1 MILTSMRNFHFLKL
15 KRSRNKIMK
24 YSYYL
29 ASLCLLFSTYCYSQH
44 YQIEDKYRGDPFFRK
59 ININK
64 LEKNCIY
71 PINYWKLSESER
83 EKIDKH
89 CPVDKIN
96 LKFDLEGLYKF
107 IYKEPVIIYNGKD
120 FQLTLSMLEDY
131 KDIDID
137 SGVTIF
143 GGEIFLSIVKSNIV
157 KDKIYLANNFI
168 DLSNDAVAYQR
179 YYISPQ
185 GDIYTLYLVEADDG
199 IGPQIWK
206 HYQIDTQT
214 MKFKLIQIDTGYFK
228 ISLPDS
234 FFKLSL
240 PNDTNNYKDK
250 EFKKC
255 LKDETS
261 EGCFGSQVYRYYLDQ
276 LKSKMALL
284 TKKQKDKK
292 NRFSLFKQKLDKK
305 CLATPLPFDDD
316 GLHHYLNNLYSC
328 EIKGFK
334 EELSRVE
341 KQLAH

>member
-1 MILTSMRNFHFLKL
+1 
-15 KRSRNKIMK
+15 MK

-29 ASLCLLFSTYCYSQH
+29 ASLCLLFSSYCYGQY

-64 LEKNCIY
+64 LEKDCTY
-71 PINYWKLSESER
+71 PLDYWQLDDLKKQ
-83 EKIDKH
+83 KIHDL
-89 CPVDKIN
+89 CPLHN
-96 LKFDLEGLYKF
+96 LKFDFTSLHKF
-107 IYKEPVIIYNGKD
+107 IYKEPVIIYNGQD
-120 FQLTLSMLEDY
+120 FQLTLSMPVNEAEH
-131 KDIDID
+131 DIDPE
-137 SGVTIF
+137 TIL
-143 GGEIFLSIVKSNIV
+143 GREISLSIVKDNIV
-157 KDKIYLANNFI
+157 EDKIYLANNFMSI
-168 DLSNDAVAYQR
+168 GELSVAYQR
-179 YYISPQ
+179 YYISQQ
-185 GDIYTLYLVEADDG
+185 GDIYTLYLAEADDG
-199 IGPQIWK
+199 ILPIIWK

>member
-1 MILTSMRNFHFLKL
+1 
-15 KRSRNKIMK
+15 MK
-24 YSYYL
+24 YSHYL
-29 ASLCLLFSTYCYSQH
+29 VALCLLFSTYCYSQQ

-59 ININK
+59 IDMNK
-64 LEKNCIY
+64 LQKDCTY
-71 PINYWKLSESER
+71 PLDYWQLDNSKQQE
-83 EKIDKH
+83 
-89 CPVDKIN
+89 VDKLCPLN
-96 LKFDLEGLYKF
+96 YLKFDFTSLHKF
-107 IYKEPVIIYNGKD
+107 IYQGPRVIYNGQD
-120 FQLTLSMLEDY
+120 FQLTLSMPLNEY
-131 KDIDID
+131 DIAPE
-137 SGVTIF
+137 TIL
-143 GGEIFLSIVKSNIV
+143 GREISLSIINDNIV

-168 DLSNDAVAYQR
+168 SIGELSVAYQR

-185 GDIYTLYLVEADDG
+185 GDIYTLYLGESDAG
-199 IGPQIWK
+199 ILPILWK

-214 MKFKLIQIDTGYFK
+214 MKFKLIQIDWGSVK
-228 ISLPDS
+228 ITLPDN
-234 FFKLSL
+234 FTAL
-240 PNDTNNYKDK
+240 PNPEQKVNYKDK

-261 EGCFGSQVYRYYLDQ
+261 EGCFDFKVYFYYLEQ
-276 LKSKMALL
+276 LKSKMELL

-316 GLHHYLNNLYSC
+316 ELHHYLNNLYSC

>member
-1 MILTSMRNFHFLKL
+1 M
-15 KRSRNKIMK
+15 
-24 YSYYL
+24 
-29 ASLCLLFSTYCYSQH
+29 
-44 YQIEDKYRGDPFFRK
+44 
-59 ININK
+59 NK
-64 LEKNCIY
+64 LEKDCTY
-71 PINYWKLSESER
+71 PLDYWQLDDSKQK
-83 EKIDKH
+83 KIHDH
-89 CPVDKIN
+89 CPLHN
-96 LKFDLEGLYKF
+96 LKFDFESLHKF
-107 IYKEPVIIYNGKD
+107 IYKGPRVIYNGQN
-120 FQLTLSMLEDY
+120 FQLTLSMPVNEDEH
-131 KDIDID
+131 DIDPE
-137 SGVTIF
+137 TIL
-143 GGEIFLSIVKSNIV
+143 GREISLSIVKDNIV
-157 KDKIYLANNFI
+157 EDKIYLANNFMSI
-168 DLSNDAVAYQR
+168 GELSVAYQR

-185 GDIYTLYLVEADDG
+185 GDIYTLYLGESDAG
-199 IGPQIWK
+199 ILPIIWK

-214 MKFKLIQIDTGYFK
+214 MKFKLIQIDTRYFK

-234 FFKLSL
+234 FFKLSQ
-240 PNDTNNYKDK
+240 PNDTDNYKDK

-276 LKSKMALL
+276 LKSKMELL

-328 EIKGFK
+328 EIKDFK

>member
-1 MILTSMRNFHFLKL
+1 MIPTSMQNFHFPKL
-15 KRSRNKIMK
+15 KRLRNNIMK

-29 ASLCLLFSTYCYSQH
+29 ASLCLLFSTYCYSQL

-59 ININK
+59 INMNK
-64 LEKNCIY
+64 LEKDCTY
-71 PINYWKLSESER
+71 PLNYWQLNYSKR
-83 EKIDKH
+83 EEIDKL
-89 CPVDKIN
+89 CPLN
-96 LKFDLEGLYKF
+96 YLKFDFASLHKF
-107 IYKEPVIIYNGKD
+107 IYRGPLVIYNAKD
-120 FQLTLSMLEDY
+120 FQLTLSMSEDY
-131 KDIDID
+131 KNIDVE
-137 SGVTIF
+137 SGFTIL
-143 GGEIFLSIVKSNIV
+143 GGEIFLSIVKDNIV
-157 KDKIYLANNFI
+157 KDKIYLANNYI
-168 DLSNDAVAYQR
+168 YLSNDAVAYQR

-185 GDIYTLYLVEADDG
+185 GDIYTLYLGESDAG
-199 IGPQIWK
+199 ILPTIWK

-214 MKFKLIQIDTGYFK
+214 MKFKLIQIDTRYFK

-276 LKSKMALL
+276 LKSKMELL

-316 GLHHYLNNLYSC
+316 GLDRYLDNLYSC

>member
-1 MILTSMRNFHFLKL
+1 
-15 KRSRNKIMK
+15 MK

-29 ASLCLLFSTYCYSQH
+29 ASLCLLISSHCYSQH

-59 ININK
+59 IDMNK
-64 LEKNCIY
+64 LEKDCTY
-71 PINYWKLSESER
+71 PLDYWQLDNTKQKE
-83 EKIDKH
+83 IDKL
-89 CPVDKIN
+89 CPLN
-96 LKFDLEGLYKF
+96 YLKFDFTSLHKF
-107 IYKEPVIIYNGKD
+107 IYQGPRVIYNGQD
-120 FQLTLSMLEDY
+120 FQLTLSMPLNEY
-131 KDIDID
+131 DIAPE
-137 SGVTIF
+137 TIL
-143 GGEIFLSIVKSNIV
+143 GREISLSIINDNIV
-157 KDKIYLANNFI
+157 KDKIYLANNFMSI
-168 DLSNDAVAYQR
+168 GELSVAYQR

-185 GDIYTLYLVEADDG
+185 GDIYTLYLGESDAG
-199 IGPQIWK
+199 ILPILWK

-214 MKFKLIQIDTGYFK
+214 MKFKLIQIDWGSVK
-228 ISLPDS
+228 ITLPDN
-234 FFKLSL
+234 FTAL
-240 PNDTNNYKDK
+240 PNPEQKVNYKDK

-261 EGCFGSQVYRYYLDQ
+261 EGCFDFKVYFYYLEQ
-276 LKSKMALL
+276 LKLKIELL

-316 GLHHYLNNLYSC
+316 ELHHYLNNLYSC

>member
-1 MILTSMRNFHFLKL
+1 
-15 KRSRNKIMK
+15 MK
-24 YSYYL
+24 YLYYF

-59 ININK
+59 INMNK
-64 LEKNCIY
+64 LKKDCTY
-71 PINYWKLSESER
+71 PLDYWQLDYTKQKE
-83 EKIDKH
+83 IDKL
-89 CPVDKIN
+89 CPLN
-96 LKFDLEGLYKF
+96 YLKFDFTSLHKF
-107 IYKEPVIIYNGKD
+107 IYQGPLVIYNGKD
-120 FQLTLSMLEDY
+120 FQLTLSMPVNEDEH
-131 KDIDID
+131 DIDPE
-137 SGVTIF
+137 TIL
-143 GGEIFLSIVKSNIV
+143 GREISLSIVKDNIV
-157 KDKIYLANNFI
+157 EDKIYLANNFMSI
-168 DLSNDAVAYQR
+168 GELSVAYQR
-179 YYISPQ
+179 YYISQQ
-185 GDIYTLYLVEADDG
+185 GDIYTLYLGESDAG
-199 IGPQIWK
+199 ILPIIWK

-214 MKFKLIQIDTGYFK
+214 MKFKLIQIDWGNIK
-228 ISLPDS
+228 ITLPDN
-234 FFKLSL
+234 FTTL
-240 PNDTNNYKDK
+240 PNPEQKVNYKDK

-276 LKSKMALL
+276 LKSKMELL

-316 GLHHYLNNLYSC
+316 ELHHYLNNLYSC

>member
-1 MILTSMRNFHFLKL
+1 
-15 KRSRNKIMK
+15 MK
-24 YSYYL
+24 YSHYL
-29 ASLCLLFSTYCYSQH
+29 VALCLLFSTYCYSQQ

-59 ININK
+59 IDMNK
-64 LEKNCIY
+64 LQKDCTY
-71 PINYWKLSESER
+71 PLDYWQLDNSKQQE
-83 EKIDKH
+83 
-89 CPVDKIN
+89 VDKLCPLN
-96 LKFDLEGLYKF
+96 YLKFDFTSLHKF
-107 IYKEPVIIYNGKD
+107 IYQGPRVIYNGQD
-120 FQLTLSMLEDY
+120 FQLTLSMPLNEY
-131 KDIDID
+131 DIAPE
-137 SGVTIF
+137 TIL
-143 GGEIFLSIVKSNIV
+143 GREISLSIINDNIV

-168 DLSNDAVAYQR
+168 SIGELSVAYQR

-185 GDIYTLYLVEADDG
+185 GDIYTLYLGESDAG
-199 IGPQIWK
+199 ILPILWK

-214 MKFKLIQIDTGYFK
+214 MKFKLIQIDWGSVK
-228 ISLPDS
+228 ITLPDN
-234 FFKLSL
+234 FTAL
-240 PNDTNNYKDK
+240 PNPEQKVNYKDK

-261 EGCFGSQVYRYYLDQ
+261 EGCFDFKVYFYYLEQ
-276 LKSKMALL
+276 LKSKIELL

-316 GLHHYLNNLYSC
+316 ELHHYLNNLYSC

>member
-1 MILTSMRNFHFLKL
+1 
-15 KRSRNKIMK
+15 MK
-24 YSYYL
+24 YSHYL
-29 ASLCLLFSTYCYSQH
+29 VALCLLFSTYCYSQQ

-59 ININK
+59 IDMNK
-64 LEKNCIY
+64 LQKDCTY
-71 PINYWKLSESER
+71 PLDYWQLDNSKQQE
-83 EKIDKH
+83 
-89 CPVDKIN
+89 VDKLCPLN
-96 LKFDLEGLYKF
+96 YLKFDFTSLHKF
-107 IYKEPVIIYNGKD
+107 IYQGPRVIYNGQD
-120 FQLTLSMLEDY
+120 FQLTLSMPLNEY
-131 KDIDID
+131 DIAPE
-137 SGVTIF
+137 TIL
-143 GGEIFLSIVKSNIV
+143 GREISLSIINDNIV

-185 GDIYTLYLVEADDG
+185 GDIYTLYLGESDAG
-199 IGPQIWK
+199 ILPILWK

-214 MKFKLIQIDTGYFK
+214 MKFKLIQIDWGSVK
-228 ISLPDS
+228 ITLPDN
-234 FFKLSL
+234 FTAL
-240 PNDTNNYKDK
+240 PNPEQKVNYKDK

-261 EGCFGSQVYRYYLDQ
+261 EGCFDFKVYFYYLEQ
-276 LKSKMALL
+276 LKSKIELL

-316 GLHHYLNNLYSC
+316 ELHHYLNNLYSC

>member
-1 MILTSMRNFHFLKL
+1 
-15 KRSRNKIMK
+15 MK
-24 YSYYL
+24 YSHYL
-29 ASLCLLFSTYCYSQH
+29 VPLCLLFSSYCYSQH

-59 ININK
+59 IDMNK
-64 LEKNCIY
+64 LEKDCTY
-71 PINYWKLSESER
+71 PLDYWQLDNTKQKE
-83 EKIDKH
+83 IDKL
-89 CPVDKIN
+89 CPLN
-96 LKFDLEGLYKF
+96 YLKFDFTSLHKF
-107 IYKEPVIIYNGKD
+107 IYQGPRVIYNGQD
-120 FQLTLSMLEDY
+120 FQLTLSMPLNEY
-131 KDIDID
+131 DIAPE
-137 SGVTIF
+137 TIL
-143 GGEIFLSIVKSNIV
+143 GREISLSIVNDNIV

-185 GDIYTLYLVEADDG
+185 GDIYTLYLGESDAG
-199 IGPQIWK
+199 ILPILWK

-214 MKFKLIQIDTGYFK
+214 MKFKLIQIDWGSVK
-228 ISLPDS
+228 ITLPDN
-234 FFKLSL
+234 FTAL
-240 PNDTNNYKDK
+240 PNPEQKVNYKDK

-261 EGCFGSQVYRYYLDQ
+261 EGCFDFKVYFYYLEQ
-276 LKSKMALL
+276 LKSKIELL

-316 GLHHYLNNLYSC
+316 ELHHYLNNLYSC

>member
-1 MILTSMRNFHFLKL
+1 
-15 KRSRNKIMK
+15 MK

-29 ASLCLLFSTYCYSQH
+29 ASLCLLISAYCYSQD

-59 ININK
+59 IDMNK
-64 LEKNCIY
+64 LEKDCTY
-71 PINYWKLSESER
+71 PLDYWQLDNTKQKE
-83 EKIDKH
+83 IDKL
-89 CPVDKIN
+89 CPLN
-96 LKFDLEGLYKF
+96 YLKFDFTSLHKF
-107 IYKEPVIIYNGKD
+107 IYQGPRVIYNGQD
-120 FQLTLSMLEDY
+120 FQLTLSMPLNEY
-131 KDIDID
+131 DIAPE
-137 SGVTIF
+137 TIL
-143 GGEIFLSIVKSNIV
+143 GREISLSIINDNIV
-157 KDKIYLANNFI
+157 KDKIYLANNFMSI
-168 DLSNDAVAYQR
+168 GELSVAYQR

-185 GDIYTLYLVEADDG
+185 GDIYTLYLGESDAG
-199 IGPQIWK
+199 ILPILWK

-214 MKFKLIQIDTGYFK
+214 MKFKLIQIDWGSVK
-228 ISLPDS
+228 ITLPDN
-234 FFKLSL
+234 FTAL
-240 PNDTNNYKDK
+240 PNPEQKVNYKDK

-261 EGCFGSQVYRYYLDQ
+261 EGCFDFKVYFYYLEQ
-276 LKSKMALL
+276 LKSKIELL

-316 GLHHYLNNLYSC
+316 ELHHYLNNLYSC